1 MTLTSS
7 ASAQPRSAGR
17 PSATA
22 RTDDPVQFIR
32 SLNDRLQWQVP
43 AEPVHLFGPVY
54 FVGTKG
60 LSSFLITGS
69 QGHVLMFTGM
79 PGSGPMIEA
88 SIKKLGFKP
97 ADIKLILTGHAHVDH
112 VGGHAYLKNITGAK
126 IAMIREEV
134 PLFESGGTADFHYGD
149 VKDFA
154 FDPAQVDQVFR
165 HDEEIKLGDL
175 TIHALLT
182 AGHTRGSAT
191 YVMSIPVDGKNYTLV
206 FPDGVSVNP
215 GYRLITNPS
224 YPGIADDYRRT
235 FAVLESL
242 TPDIWLAPHN
252 EAYALDAK
260 LARAKTEGIAAWVDP
275 EGYKRFV
282 AGKKQ
287 QFESALRRE
296 NAAK

>member
-1 MTLTSS
+1 VLALWPTP
-7 ASAQPRSAGR
+7 AAAQPRA
-17 PSATA
+17 A
-22 RTDDPVQFIR
+22 RADDPVQFIR
-32 SLNDRLQWQVP
+32 SLNDRLQWQVTFEP
-43 AEPVHLFGPVY
+43 AKLFGPVH

-69 QGHVLMFTGM
+69 AGHVLIYTGM

-97 ADIKLILTGHAHVDH
+97 EDIKIILTGHAHVDH

-134 PLFESGGTADFHYGD
+134 TLFESGGTADFHYGD
-149 VKDFA
+149 VKEFA
-154 FDPAQVDQVFR
+154 FDPAKVDQVFR

-175 TIHALLT
+175 SIKALLT

-191 YVMSIPVDGKNYTLV
+191 YVMTIPIDGKNYTLA
-206 FPDGVSVNP
+206 FPDGTSMNP
-215 GYRLITNPS
+215 GYRIGANPS

-235 FAVLESL
+235 FALLESL
-242 TPDIWLAPHN
+242 NPDIWLGPHN

-260 LARAKTEGIAAWVDP
+260 LARAKTEGIAAWIDP
-275 EGYKRFV
+275 AGYKRFV
-282 AGKKQ
+282 SGKKQ

-296 NAAK
+296 TAAK